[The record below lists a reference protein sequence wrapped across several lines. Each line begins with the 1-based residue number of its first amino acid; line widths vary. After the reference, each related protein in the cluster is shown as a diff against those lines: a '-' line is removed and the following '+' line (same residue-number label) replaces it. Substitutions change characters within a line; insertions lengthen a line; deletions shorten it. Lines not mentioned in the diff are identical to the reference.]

1 MVEVIHR
8 VAFDILTLSYILVG
22 MNIIQVYKQ
31 FPTDESCIAH
41 LEAVRWQGKPK
52 CPYCN
57 SLRVTK
63 TLKGE
68 RYHCNACNTSFSVTV
83 RTIFHKTKIDFQKWF
98 LAISLVLNA
107 KKGVSARQLARD
119 IEVNKNTAWLML
131 MRIRKAVR
139 EQGDL
144 LEGIV
149 EADETYIGGKN
160 RNKHKDKKTK
170 GGQGRSTKDKTPVFG
185 VLARGG
191 EVRAQKV
198 SDVSARSLQ
207 ALINTNV
214 KKGAHMMT
222 DEWGAYTGLENK
234 KFKHSKVNHG
244 KGQYVMG
251 VAHTNTIESFW
262 SLLKRGI
269 IGQYHHVTAR
279 YLDAYVDEFCFRYNK
294 RKDECVFDALV
305 LKAVTI

>member
-1 MVEVIHR
+1 
-8 VAFDILTLSYILVG
+8 
-22 MNIIQVYKQ
+22 
-31 FPTDESCIAH
+31 
-41 LEAVRWQGKPK
+41 LENVRWNGKPY
-52 CPYCN
+52 CPYCA
-57 SLRVTK
+57 SVRVTK
-63 TLKGE
+63 ALKGK

-98 LAISLVLNA
+98 LAVSLVLNA
-107 KKGVSARQLARD
+107 RKGISARQLARD

-131 MRIRKAVR
+131 MRIRKAMR
-139 EQGDL
+139 EQGNL

-160 RNKHKDKKTK
+160 RNKHNDKKTK

-185 VLARGG
+185 VLSRGG

-198 SDVSARSLQ
+198 HNVSARTLQ
-207 ALINTNV
+207 ALINANV

-234 KFKHSKVNHG
+234 KYKHSKVNHG
-244 KGQYVMG
+244 RGQYVVG

-279 YLDAYVDEFCFRYNK
+279 HLDSYVDEFCFRYNK
-294 RKDECVFDALV
+294 RNDGSIFEALV